1 MMIRH
6 LPFFVAVAEEE
17 NFQRASQRLNI
28 AQSALSRRIRDLE
41 YELGNVPL
49 FVRMPRGV
57 RLTPSGR
64 ALLKEARA
72 ILDRLDEAREHA
84 VAIMNGDEG
93 TLRIGYSIGAVRHA
107 FISDLL
113 TAFRTAFP
121 KIALKTELLPVEDL
135 QRKLRDSELEASIFY
150 LNEPGEE
157 FESLLIAE
165 EHFLVA
171 MPDDHRLAIAE
182 SIAFADIA
190 DEDFIWYAKMFSPTV
205 HDRMLAEFAER
216 GAAPRITMESP
227 TCDTTL
233 QLVGARLGL
242 GFVPP
247 VDASRIPANVVLRP
261 VSDFTLGWQFRM
273 VWLRDNKS
281 PILPRLIDAV
291 SAALDGTDTECDDIS
306 EQARGCPEDAFQ
318 ATDLNA

>member
-57 RLTPSGR
+57 RLTPSGK
-64 ALLKEARA
+64 ALLAEARA
-72 ILDRLDEAREHA
+72 ILDRLDEARDRA

-93 TLRIGYSIGAVRHA
+93 TLRIGYSVGAVRHA
-107 FISDLL
+107 FIADLL
-113 TAFRTAFP
+113 TAFRSAFP
-121 KIALKTELLPVEDL
+121 NIALKTGLFTVDDL
-135 QRKLRDSELEASIFY
+135 QQKLRDNELEASIFY
-150 LNEPGEE
+150 SNEPGEE
-157 FESLLIAE
+157 FESLLIAQE
-165 EHFLVA
+165 EFLLAVPA
-171 MPDDHRLAIAE
+171 GHRLAGAE
-182 SIAFADIA
+182 ELTFSDIEE
-190 DEDFIWYAKMFSPTV
+190 EDFVWPAKMISPTV

-216 GAAPRITMESP
+216 GASPRITMESP
-227 TCDTTL
+227 TADTTL
-233 QLVGARLGL
+233 RLVSGNLGL

-247 VDASRIPANVVLRP
+247 FDQGRLPPNVILKRVT
-261 VSDFTLGWQFRM
+261 DFTLNWQFRM
-273 VWLRDNKS
+273 VWLRDNHS

-291 SAALDGTDTECDDIS
+291 SAAIDGGEPGDEAAPAEGWSPQD
-306 EQARGCPEDAFQ
+306 
-318 ATDLNA
+318 